1 MQLEQAKQEYE
12 FYCEAFRL
20 CGSFA
25 NRAYSRHD
33 GSKQS
38 FWEKQ
43 EELVLALFAAI
54 LIQRWLRPKPCTL
67 GFPCDGEPDSRR

>member
-1 MQLEQAKQEYE
+1 MQPEQAKQEYE

-33 GSKQS
+33 GNKQS

-43 EELVLALFAAI
+43 EELVLALALCRYLDTEMAKTETLHI
-54 LIQRWLRPKPCTL
+54 GIPLRWRT
-67 GFPCDGEPDSRR
+67 R